1 MPDCDCDK
9 ILVSA
14 TNEKIQFAD
23 VVFSPKW
30 EDQILTET
38 KNDLLIIP
46 IQSSVGLNISTE
58 ETVQGFPDSCFH
70 PPSIS

>member
-1 MPDCDCDK
+1 MPDCDCQK
-9 ILVSA
+9 ILISSD
-14 TNEKIQFAD
+14 NEKVQFAE

-30 EDQILTET
+30 EDQIVPEI
-38 KNDLLIIP
+38 KIDLLIRP
-46 IQSSVGLNISTE
+46 IQSSVCLNNSSE